1 MENTD
6 NKYQKSENRN
16 IFTREEMLQQI
27 KDCGESIIKNAEG
40 ILGDEKYFLNT
51 TVMFT
56 INRDRNMLP
65 KIDVRRDFIPEQQ
78 IDRIVNENKEEKK
91 DE

>member
-6 NKYQKSENRN
+6 NKAQKSENRN

-27 KDCGESIIKNAEG
+27 KDCGESIIKNAER

-56 INRDRNMLP
+56 INRDRNILP
-65 KIDVRRDFIPEQQ
+65 KINVRRDFIPEQQ
-78 IDRIVNENKEEKK
+78 IDRIVNENKEENK